1 MLVFLEKRHFLGWQS
16 ICRCK
21 MTVESVFYWIVFEI
35 FGWEDNMKTSR
46 EPRPCVAEGEGGKDA
61 VRCSECGTKLMSLK
75 DHIQKE
81 DSFVC
86 ASCYQSMVYVHRT
99 VGVEVFE

>member
-1 MLVFLEKRHFLGWQS
+1 MLVFLEKRHFLEWQS

-21 MTVESVFYWIVFEI
+21 VTVESVFYWIVFEL
-35 FGWEDNMKTSR
+35 FGGEGNMKMSR
-46 EPRPCVAEGEGGKDA
+46 EPRLPVAEGEGVKDA
-61 VRCSECGTKLMSLK
+61 VRCSECGTKLISSK

-99 VGVEVFE
+99 VGMEVFD